1 MVDEDST
8 VADLLDEGQ
17 RIWDGRPRMTLRE
30 IAVAAAVVVG
40 DLARA
45 ARDGC
50 EVEDV
55 ERELGNLMFSSFRWA
70 GDLGLDLSAC
80 LAAAVEAQRRFVAKA
95 GDDRG

>member
-50 EVEDV
+50 DLADV
-55 ERELGNLMFSSFRWA
+55 ERELGNLIFSSIRWA
-70 GDLGLDLSAC
+70 GGDLRLDLSAC
-80 LAAAVEAQRRFVAKA
+80 LAAAVDAQRAFVARTEA
-95 GDDRG
+95 DR